1 MGTSTN
7 KYGMGTSTNRS
18 SSNDEYYTMGGKI
31 PGIRVDG
38 MNVLAVLGTT
48 TESQRLGRGMSSPED
63 VTLAERAKLQG
74 GASVPS

>member
-38 MNVLAVLGTT
+38 MNVLAVRQAMTMLK
-48 TESQRLGRGMSSPED
+48 D
-63 VTLAERAKLQG
+63 
-74 GASVPS
+74 

>member
-1 MGTSTN
+1 MLEASKEPMRRYYDYNYGRVSRRYKGWVPNN

-38 MNVLAVLGTT
+38 MSVLAGWCTGWRT
-48 TESQRLGRGMSSPED
+48 G
-63 VTLAERAKLQG
+63 
-74 GASVPS
+74 